1 MCMLTFWVPIFQ
13 RAKLNQELD
22 HVHVDIR
29 RKLDNMKRE
38 ELNRLRSILKAK
50 HAIAEEKG

>member
-1 MCMLTFWVPIFQ
+1 MLTLWVPIFQ
-13 RAKLNQELD
+13 RGKLNQELD
-22 HVHVDIR
+22 IH
-29 RKLDNMKRE
+29 RKLDDVKRE

>member
-1 MCMLTFWVPIFQ
+1 MCMLTLWFPIFQ
-13 RAKLNQELD
+13 RGKLNQELD
-22 HVHVDIR
+22 HVHIDIR
-29 RKLDNMKRE
+29 KKLDDMKRE